1 VGAITCNEIEECLSG
16 KSWTGN
22 FNLKGV
28 DGWPE
33 AVEIELC
40 RLINVQYF
48 TLDGH
53 ALDLYSCSLIAYHK
67 KKVLSIITSIK
78 YDASDI

>member
-1 VGAITCNEIEECLSG
+1 MVCSHVGAMSSNEIGELLSG

-33 AVEIELC
+33 AVEVELS
-40 RLINVQYF
+40 RLINMQYF
-48 TLDGH
+48 MLG
-53 ALDLYSCSLIAYHK
+53 
-67 KKVLSIITSIK
+67 
-78 YDASDI
+78 